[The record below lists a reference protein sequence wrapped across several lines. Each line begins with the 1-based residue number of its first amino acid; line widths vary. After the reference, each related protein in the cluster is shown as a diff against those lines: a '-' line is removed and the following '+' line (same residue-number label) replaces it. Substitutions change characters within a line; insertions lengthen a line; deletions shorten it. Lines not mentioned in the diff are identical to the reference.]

1 MVFPIDRQFLMQFTE
16 NVKEF
21 NILVLYYRKLGHLL
35 KKK

>member
-21 NILVLYYRKLGHLL
+21 NNLVLYYPKLGHLL